1 MRIYSKKNFTYGL
14 LLTLLGIV
22 SLILNFIKGF
32 RVKSCILLALC
43 IYFGI
48 GIIIRSISREMTK
61 EDILND
67 LDERNQYINLK
78 SRSKSFG
85 LIKNI
90 SFIIMLLLFITAKMS
105 DNQLLFYVGIGFYLN
120 FVISII
126 VEFCTTFYYENKN

>member
-32 RVKSCILLALC
+32 RVRSCILLALC